1 MPGPPPGGGRVF
13 SQEQPAQIDPGP
25 LLEAGRAPVLP
36 GRRFHA
42 PQPQA
47 LPVEDGG
54 PGAVLYREHDVGL
67 PGLTPGADPGSLAC
81 SSRAS
86 GCVLEDVTEDHAEI
100 RVRHPGAPGRSSFT
114 SSSTPAP
121 AAWAR

>member
-1 MPGPPPGGGRVF
+1 MC
-13 SQEQPAQIDPGP
+13 Q
-25 LLEAGRAPVLP
+25 

-47 LPVEDGG
+47 LPVGDGG

-100 RVRHPGAPGRSSFT
+100 RVRRPGARRQIQLHIQFHARPGGLGQIVIALLMVDRFVSNVKI
-114 SSSTPAP
+114 P
-121 AAWAR
+121 RKK